1 MLNNKL
7 FEALR
12 SNTAQAISTLTNDR
26 TFQRGRDY
34 FHERRVLLFEW
45 DKREEG
51 RLIVIVQGSKKYRV
65 SIRLIN
71 AVLRVSCDCP
81 AWMMEQC
88 CKHIVCAL
96 LAAREDLPQP
106 ASAPESMALLEQP
119 KIMTANMKKAK
130 LVTMHL
136 APREDV
142 QQCVNPAFSLTFQR
156 GLERLGE
163 YDFSATSVE
172 RLLCASYKKPW
183 DIEDWL
189 HKLLTSKKG
198 ALYGITVHTAQGPLD
213 VIWDADGI
221 TGATTELNLVDGVV
235 HARRLARR
243 KDGSAI
249 HSMVRIGRN
258 FFVDIDAKR
267 LFYIDIVTSWPW
279 VEYMLHSP
287 AALLEFDS
295 LQYSLDNSYRSIF
308 DNAVANFV
316 DICRPIL
323 LSADIFNTAYAIK
336 YPQGGY
342 HGFAEAFVTKQDGVA
357 VALMPQDPLLVVDG
371 NVDVQAK
378 MITLN
383 LLVTVKGERIDVWQP
398 LLESVR
404 GIDYVLPP
412 WLRTKK
418 RRQLIIQALF
428 SLIQKKKQQEAVDV
442 IKALILA
449 LQNTTTGPKRYVEL
463 KRHLAN
469 FHNIIDVLAC
479 EMIAVYGRTFQR
491 VVFDPASAWVI
502 LPLLTTF
509 FGVEFFN
516 ENYAEHPSFTMP
528 LNVFYA
534 RLGPLRQQLN
544 DYGVELRLNSKRLE
558 TVALEISVNAS
569 GRGGSDWFDLAPH
582 IVADGIVLSN
592 EQRDV
597 LFSNHGGMIESVD
610 CIKIL
615 DKQSQEILQILA
627 RMFMQPSDG
636 AQVVDK
642 QGIVQIPRLRVLD
655 LLELRQSGANVT
667 LSKEDEHLLTRLTN
681 FTKIEKIQLPE
692 GFVGTLRDYQKDGYR
707 WLAFLYKN
715 RFGACLADDMG
726 LGKTIQAI
734 AFLGGIAE
742 SIIVSRSATPRPH
755 LIVVPP
761 TLIFNWEHELATF
774 YPGLR
779 VGVYT
784 STERNKDFAAYD
796 VVLTSYD
803 RVRIDIDF
811 LKDQQ
816 FHVLILDEAQAIKNI
831 EAARTAAVRQLKSL
845 FTIAL
850 TGTPLENHL
859 GEYHSIIDV
868 SLPGLLP
875 SYKAFMRCVQEETHA
890 PFIKKTRPFVLRRT
904 KDAVL
909 NNLPPKVESNVL
921 LTMEAKQQKIYATTV
936 AEVKRLIDQ
945 AFELKT
951 IGQANIIA
959 LTAILRLRQICIS
972 PQMLD
977 MTKEAPSPKI
987 EHLASNLDD
996 IVQEGNAALVFSQF
1010 TTCLDLVELAL
1021 KKAGLA
1027 YYRIDG
1033 KTTMAKRRA
1042 IIQSFQG
1049 NDAGVAILLL
1059 SLKTGGV
1066 GLNLTRANYV
1076 FHIDPWW
1083 NPAVENQASDRSH
1096 RIGQKNSVFVTRL
1109 IMHHTIEEKM
1119 MTLKET
1125 KQKLFS
1131 EVMEHAE
1138 NKTKSII
1145 TKKDFDLLLG

>member
-1 MLNNKL
+1 MMNTKL

-12 SNTAQAISTLTNDR
+12 RNTAQAISALTDDR

-34 FHERRVLLFEW
+34 FGEHRVISFEW
-45 DKREEG
+45 DKRQEG
-51 RLIVIVQGSKKYRV
+51 RLIVLVRGSKTYRV
-65 SIRLIN
+65 IISLIKE
-71 AVLRVSCDCP
+71 ALRISCDCP
-81 AWMMEQC
+81 AWIMEQS
-88 CKHIVCAL
+88 CKHIICAL
-96 LAAREDLPQP
+96 LTAREELPPP
-106 ASAPESMALLEQP
+106 ATEAVIELPSEQP
-119 KIMTANMKKAK
+119 KTLSANMKKAK
-130 LVTMHL
+130 LITMHL
-136 APREDV
+136 SPVDDV
-142 QQCVNPAFSLTFQR
+142 QQCLNPKYVITFKR
-156 GLERLGE
+156 GLEKLE
-163 YDFSATSVE
+163 EHDFSATSVE
-172 RLLCASYKKPW
+172 RLLCASYKQQW
-183 DIEDWL
+183 DAEDWL

-198 ALYGITVHTAQGPLD
+198 SSYGITIHTEHGPLD
-213 VIWDADGI
+213 VSWDHAGI
-221 TGATTELNLVDGVV
+221 EAATTELDLVDGVV
-235 HARRLARR
+235 HVQRLAKR
-243 KDGSAI
+243 KDGSCI
-249 HSMVRIGRN
+249 DSMLRISRN
-258 FFVDIDAKR
+258 FFVDIAAKR
-267 LFYIDIVTSWPW
+267 LLYINILTSWPW
-279 VEYMLHSP
+279 VEYMLHNP
-287 AALLEFDS
+287 GPLLEFDT
-295 LQYSLDNSYRSIF
+295 LQYSLDNEYRSIF
-308 DNAVANFV
+308 DNAVAKFI
-316 DICRPIL
+316 DICKPIQ
-323 LSADIFNTAYAIK
+323 LSANLLNTCYTIK

-342 HGFAEAFVTKQDGVA
+342 HAFDAAFVTKQQGVT
-357 VALMPQDPLLVVDG
+357 VALKPEIPLLVVDG
-371 NVDVQAK
+371 EVDIK
-378 MITLN
+378 SRMITLN
-383 LLVTVKGERIDVWQP
+383 LLIMLEGKKLDLWLP
-398 LLESVR
+398 LLNSVR
-404 GIDYVLPP
+404 DIDHYLPT

-418 RRQLIIQALF
+418 RRQCIIQAIF
-428 SLIQKKKQQEAVDV
+428 SLVRTKGQQEAINL
-442 IKALILA
+442 IKALILD

-469 FHNIIDVLAC
+469 FYKIIETTAS
-479 EMIAVYGRTFQR
+479 EMIMVQDQKFQR
-491 VVFDPASAWVI
+491 IILNSAETWAA
-502 LPLLTTF
+502 LPIISNL
-509 FGVEFFN
+509 FGVEYFN
-516 ENYAEHPSFTMP
+516 ENSPHHPSFTLP
-528 LNVFYA
+528 LAMFYEQ
-534 RLGPLRQQLN
+534 LTPLRQLLN
-544 DYGVELRLNSKRLE
+544 VNGIELRLNSKRLE

-569 GRGGSDWFDLAPH
+569 GRSGSDWFDLAPH
-582 IVADGIVLSN
+582 IVADGITLSN

-597 LFSNHGGMIESVD
+597 LFSNDSGMIESAD

-615 DKQSQEILQILA
+615 DQQSQEILKILA
-627 RMFMQPSDG
+627 RMFMQSSDG
-636 AQVVDK
+636 AQIVDK

-667 LSKEDEHLLTRLTN
+667 LSKEDEQLLGRLTN

-692 GFVGTLRDYQKDGYR
+692 HFVGTLRDYQKDGYR

-742 SIIVSRSATPRPH
+742 GIVANRSTTPQPH

-779 VGVYT
+779 VGIYT
-784 STERNKDFAAYD
+784 GTERNKDFATYD

-803 RVRIDIDF
+803 RVRLDIDF
-811 LKDQQ
+811 LKEQQ

-831 EAARTAAVRQLKSL
+831 EAARTAAVRQLKSI
-845 FTIAL
+845 FTISL

-868 SLPGLLP
+868 ALPGLLP

-890 PFIKKTRPFVLRRT
+890 PFIKKTRPFVLRRK

-909 NNLPPKVESNVL
+909 DNLPPKVESNIF
-921 LTMEAKQQKIYATTV
+921 LTMDAKQQKIYATTV

-951 IGQANIIA
+951 TGQANIIA

-977 MTKEAPSPKI
+977 VTKEAPSPKI
-987 EHLASNLDD
+987 EHLASSLDS

-1010 TTCLDLVELAL
+1010 TTCLDLVEQAL

-1033 KTTMAKRRA
+1033 KTTMVKRRN
-1042 IIQSFQG
+1042 IIQSFQA

-1096 RIGQKNSVFVTRL
+1096 RIGQKNSVLVTRL

-1119 MTLKET
+1119 MTLKEA

-1131 EVMEHAE
+1131 EVMDQAE
-1138 NKTKSII
+1138 NKTKNII
-1145 TKKDFDLLLG
+1145 TKKDFDLLLS